1 MTTTIRPFTPADY
14 PAVVDIHNT
23 AWPDERID
31 VDEMRFDDEHRDAKC
46 RHGRW
51 VAEVDGEIVGWAQHD
66 QLAGRYHPDK
76 YWLEFCVHPARQRR
90 GIGSALYDT
99 VLAALQPLNP
109 WLVRVALREDMTGC
123 LAWLARRGF
132 QEDWRSWE
140 SRLDVTRFDPTPFAG
155 YQERLAAHGVTVRTF
170 RDLADDPDRDRKLFD
185 LLAEVR
191 PDAPMRDEATP
202 VDYETWRQ
210 SVIYG
215 RYMDEDGY
223 FVAVRDGEYLGLS
236 NLMRPKPG
244 QDVETGYTGVARRA
258 RGQGLA
264 QALKLRVLDYA
275 RQQGYQFVRTVNNS
289 LNYPMLAINAKLG
302 FERLPAWVYYVKYL
316 RDDDVNPHRE

>member
-1 MTTTIRPFTPADY
+1 MTIQIRSFTATDY
-14 PAVVDIHNT
+14 PTVIELHNLI
-23 AWPDERID
+23 WPEYSMDLGEL
-31 VDEMRFDDEHRDAKC
+31 RFDDQHRDAKC

-51 VAEVDGEIVGWAQHD
+51 VAEVDGTVLGWAQHD

-76 YWLEFCVHPARQRR
+76 YWLEFFVHPDHQRQ

-99 VLAALQPLNP
+99 VLTALQPFKP

-123 LAWLARRGF
+123 RAWLARRGF
-132 QEDWRSWE
+132 REDWRSWE
-140 SRLDVTRFDPTPFAG
+140 SRLDMAAFDSTPFAG
-155 YQERLAAHGVTVRTF
+155 YQERLAEQGITLRSF
-170 RDLADDPDRDRKLFD
+170 RDLADDPNRDRKLFD

-215 RYMDEDGY
+215 PYMDEDGY
-223 FVAVRDGEYLGLS
+223 FVAVRDGDYLGLS
-236 NLMRPKPG
+236 NLLRPKPG
-244 QDVETGYTGVARRA
+244 QDVETGYTGVARRG
-258 RGQGLA
+258 RGQGVA

-275 RQQGYQFVRTVNNS
+275 RQQGYAFIRTANNS
-289 LNYPMLAINAKLG
+289 LNYPMLAINAKFG
-302 FERLPAWVYYVKYL
+302 FVRLPAWVYYVKYL
-316 RDDDVNPHRE
+316 RDDDVNLNRE